1 MSIINTH
8 LGIVPILHPEIEN
21 EKLLIDFQN
30 VEREKKILVEK
41 ILNIY
46 TPEFYQN
53 WFKNNILPKYKT
65 TENTFIHIEFDYIKI
80 LTPTQ
85 QYILFFDNG
94 LNYFQIIKT
103 ENKSNTQDII
113 KKCKKYEVVQ
123 IMKNII
129 NFMGILE
136 KMGKLEANNA
146 N

>member
-1 MSIINTH
+1 MKINTH
-8 LGIVPILHPEIEN
+8 LGVIPVSHPEIET
-21 EKLLIDFQN
+21 EKLLIDLQN
-30 VEREKKILVEK
+30 VEREKQILVK
-41 ILNIY
+41 NILNIY
-46 TPEFYQN
+46 TPEFYQK
-53 WFKNNILPKYKT
+53 WFKDNILPKYKT

-85 QYILFFDNG
+85 QYIIFFDNG

-136 KMGKLEANNA
+136 KMGKLELNND

>member
-1 MSIINTH
+1 MTIINTF
-8 LGIVPILHPEIEN
+8 LGIVPILHSEIEN

-30 VEREKKILVEK
+30 VEREKQNLVK
-41 ILNIY
+41 QILNIY

-53 WFKNNILPKYKT
+53 WFKDNILSKYKT
-65 TENTFIHIEFDYIKI
+65 TENTFIHIQFDYINI

-85 QYILFFDNG
+85 QYIIFFDNG
-94 LNYFQIIKT
+94 LNYFQIVKT
-103 ENKSNTQDII
+103 ENKSNTQNII

-136 KMGKLEANNA
+136 KMGNLELNND